1 MLTQL
6 GFSIFK
12 SLLYAGIYLTN
23 NIPHQTWHLQLPV
36 CFLVSHLVPL
46 NQDQLFQLSQEALPV
61 KQHQYMYV
69 KLDLKLQFK
78 ICNFERNCPT
88 R

>member
-6 GFSIFK
+6 GFSNFK

-23 NIPHQTWHLQLPV
+23 NIPHQTWHLQLPA

-46 NQDQLFQLSQEALPV
+46 NQDQLFQLFQEALPV
-61 KQHQYMYV
+61 KQHKYV
-69 KLDLKLQFK
+69 KLHLKLQFK
-78 ICNFERNCPT
+78 ICNFERNCAT